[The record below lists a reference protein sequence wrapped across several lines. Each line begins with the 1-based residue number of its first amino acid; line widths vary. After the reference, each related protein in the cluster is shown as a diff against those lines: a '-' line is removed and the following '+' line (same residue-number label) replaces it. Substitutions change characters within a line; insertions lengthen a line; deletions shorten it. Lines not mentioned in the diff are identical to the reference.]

1 MRCDNGSELFPV
13 VDPSGVVVGSATRG
27 ECHGGSMLLHPVVH
41 LHLFNSRG
49 ELYLQKR
56 PEWKDIQP
64 GRWDTAVGGHV
75 DYGETVDEALRRE
88 VREELGV
95 TEFTPERVAVYV
107 FRIFVNG
114 EAAVRQR
121 LNVAG
126 PVRAVFCPDCA
137 AFVLHPRRIRPRCRG
152 GPMSAERMPDRC
164 GTAVSHIFFCKTTTS
179 ESFFTN
185 GSDN

>member
-107 FRIFVNG
+107 FRSERERELVYVHR
-114 EAAVRQR
+114 AVYDGRWR
-121 LNVAG
+121 RATNWTAGGSGAG
-126 PVRAVFCPDCA
+126 PRCWITSAKGCS
-137 AFVLHPRRIRPRCRG
+137 LRI
-152 GPMSAERMPDRC
+152 S
-164 GTAVSHIFFCKTTTS
+164 KTKR
-179 ESFFTN
+179 N
-185 GSDN
+185 

>member
-75 DYGETVDEALRRE
+75 DYGETVDEAMRRG
-88 VREELGV
+88 VREALGV
-95 TEFTPERVAVYV
+95 TQFTPQRVAV
-107 FRIFVNG
+107 
-114 EAAVRQR
+114 
-121 LNVAG
+121 
-126 PVRAVFCPDCA
+126 
-137 AFVLHPRRIRPRCRG
+137 
-152 GPMSAERMPDRC
+152 
-164 GTAVSHIFFCKTTTS
+164 
-179 ESFFTN
+179 
-185 GSDN
+185 

>member
-107 FRIFVNG
+107 FRSERERELVYVHR
-114 EAAVRQR
+114 AVYGRRAVLEPGRGAGKPRQR
-121 LNVAG
+121 GVHSE
-126 PVRAVFCPDCA
+126 F
-137 AFVLHPRRIRPRCRG
+137 RRR
-152 GPMSAERMPDRC
+152 
-164 GTAVSHIFFCKTTTS
+164 S
-179 ESFFTN
+179 ETDF
-185 GSDN
+185 

>member
-107 FRIFVNG
+107 FISYLCKRG
-114 EAAVRQR
+114 SGCKAA
-121 LNVAG
+121 A
-126 PVRAVFCPDCA
+126 
-137 AFVLHPRRIRPRCRG
+137 
-152 GPMSAERMPDRC
+152 
-164 GTAVSHIFFCKTTTS
+164 
-179 ESFFTN
+179 
-185 GSDN
+185 